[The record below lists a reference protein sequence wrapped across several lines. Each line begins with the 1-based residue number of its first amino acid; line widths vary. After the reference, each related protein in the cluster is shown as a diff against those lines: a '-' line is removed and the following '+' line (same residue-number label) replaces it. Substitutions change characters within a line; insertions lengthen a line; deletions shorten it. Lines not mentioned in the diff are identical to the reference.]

1 MNERKRN
8 QKRKEKKR
16 KKYARREKKV
26 VRVGVIHTKA
36 PPLLEEEDF
45 GER

>member
-1 MNERKRN
+1 MKEKEIKKK
-8 QKRKEKKR
+8 KRK

>member
-1 MNERKRN
+1 MKEKEIKKKKE
-8 QKRKEKKR
+8 KRK